1 MSKCSQSITFSIKS
15 KRNYNNYKY
24 IAKKKKKTNA
34 ILNTLIN
41 NKYKMEI
48 QFNCC
53 SLVGTKS

>member
-1 MSKCSQSITFSIKS
+1 MHIHEVTK
-15 KRNYNNYKY
+15 YN
-24 IAKKKKKTNA
+24 AKKKKNNT

-53 SLVGTKS
+53 NLVGTKS

>member
-1 MSKCSQSITFSIKS
+1 MSKYSQSVTFSIKS

-24 IAKKKKKTNA
+24 IAKKKKTNA

-48 QFNCC
+48 QLNRC
-53 SLVGTKS
+53 SLVGNKS